1 MVALTIGTWAP
12 LHRSPL
18 QQSTSHFVIFTEGLV
33 DLQFFEPWLQ
43 SDEVVHPL
51 AKILTVLPELSDV
64 TSSLPQRSSPS
75 LQFACVVVLLHSSQ
89 LLSEKHWLH
98 FRA

>member
-51 AKILTVLPELSDV
+51 AKILTELSDV
-64 TSSLPQRSSPS
+64 TCSLPQRSSPS

-89 LLSEKHWLH
+89 LLSEKH
-98 FRA
+98 